1 MNAKSTGRRSSL
13 IAIAVLSVASLAVL
27 GFLYLNTGEHQ
38 PSDYFEDIA
47 ILRQLK
53 QLDASWERDVLRSKM
68 GIDSNYDALASPLV
82 ELQLLQERL
91 VRGLHTSARPDERK
105 ALHAAIANFRE
116 AIADKG
122 RLIEHFKS
130 HNSVLRNSLT
140 FLSTAADDLLGAM
153 REAERP
159 AVDTRQVTSLVNE
172 LLFDAVVFS
181 ETPSNDRAADIQENL
196 ALFASVAADMPPE
209 VKDRADIFALHVRAV
224 LREQPEVSALLAS
237 ISAVPAADA
246 IDSID
251 NILSDELRETER
263 RAQTYRRY
271 LLIFSAGIACLLFYA
286 VVSLIRSHGL
296 INRVNRKL
304 QEANATLELR
314 VQERTQRL
322 ELELEERKRLQ
333 ADLQDATQ
341 RAQQL
346 AEAAAAA
353 NHAKSAFLANMS
365 HEIRTPMN
373 GVIGMAGLLMDTPL
387 DTSQREFVE
396 TIRDSGTAL
405 LTVINDILDF
415 SKIEAGKLELEAIPF
430 SLRDTAEDVG
440 RLLSV
445 QAHAKDLEVVV
456 DVDPELP
463 ELVLG
468 DPARLR
474 QILMNLGGNAVK
486 FTETGEVVLR
496 LHAAESNEAG
506 IWLRGEVKDT
516 GIGIAEERLDS
527 LFNAF
532 AQADVSTT
540 RRFGGTGLGLSIVR
554 RLAELMGGTAGASS
568 ESGAGSRF
576 WFTAR
581 LSRAYRSGDS
591 ARARGGAKQEEAD
604 FEGRRVLVV
613 DDNANA
619 RATLLGQMKRLGIDA
634 EAVRDADEALKR
646 LQAGTDI
653 PRFELI
659 LIDQQM
665 PGCDGAEL
673 SRRIRQVPA
682 VSSTRRVLLASVGQ
696 KGDMD
701 EAVMDGF
708 SDRLLKP
715 IALSD
720 LRQCLRDA
728 FGPARARRGVS
739 AVTASI
745 AQPQGASFAEAPRIL
760 LADDNEVNQ
769 KVARR
774 MLEIMGYQV
783 TSVLDGSAAVS
794 AWRSAPFDL
803 ILMDC
808 QMPVLDGYEAT
819 REIRSLETSSER
831 VPIIALTAD
840 AIKGTEEACLA
851 AGMDAYLTK
860 PIDRN
865 ALSSTLSEFL
875 AKNRSAA
882 LNVS

>member
-1 MNAKSTGRRSSL
+1 MNRKSTGRRSSL
-13 IAIAVLSVASLAVL
+13 IAIAVLSVVSLAVV
-27 GFLYLNTGEHQ
+27 GFLYLSTGERQ
-38 PSDYFEDIA
+38 LSDYFEDIA

-68 GIDSNYDALASPLV
+68 GIDTNYDTLTSPLV
-82 ELQLLQERL
+82 ELNLLQDRL
-91 VRGLHTSARPDERK
+91 MQRLSSGARPDEPK
-105 ALHAAIANFRE
+105 ALRAAIANFRE

-140 FLSTAADDLLGAM
+140 FLPTAADDLLGAM

-159 AVDTRQVTSLVNE
+159 AADTRQMTGLVNE
-172 LLFDAVVFS
+172 LLLDALVFS
-181 ETPSNDRAADIQENL
+181 ETPSNENAADIQENL
-196 ALFASVAADMPPE
+196 ALFASKASDMPPE
-209 VKDRADIFALHVRAV
+209 LKDRADIFALHLRAV

-237 ISAVPAADA
+237 ISAVPAAEA
-246 IDSID
+246 IDVID
-251 NILSDELRETER
+251 NILSDEQRETER

-322 ELELEERKRLQ
+322 ELELEERKWLQ

-456 DVDPELP
+456 EVDPELP

-486 FTETGEVVLR
+486 FTETGDVMMRLR
-496 LHAAESNEAG
+496 TAESNEAG
-506 IWLRGEVKDT
+506 IWLRGEVEDT

-554 RLAELMGGTAGASS
+554 RLAELMGGTAGVSS
-568 ESGAGSRF
+568 ESGAGSTF

-581 LSRAYRSGDS
+581 LSRSQRCGETARIRS
-591 ARARGGAKQEEAD
+591 AKQEDAY

-619 RATLLGQMKRLGIDA
+619 RATLLGQIKRLGIDA
-634 EAVRDADEALKR
+634 EAVRDADEALER
-646 LQAGTDI
+646 LQAGADTH
-653 PRFELI
+653 PFELI

-682 VSSTRRVLLASVGQ
+682 VASTRRVLLASVGQ

-728 FGPARARRGVS
+728 FGPERARRCVS
-739 AVTASI
+739 AVPASV
-745 AQPQGASFAEAPRIL
+745 AQPQGNSSGEAPRIL

-769 KVARR
+769 KVARK
-774 MLEIMGYQV
+774 MLEILGYQV

-819 REIRSLETSSER
+819 REIRSLEASSER

-865 ALSSTLSEFL
+865 ALSSALSGFL
-875 AKNRSAA
+875 AKNHAA
-882 LNVS
+882 AVRVS